1 MPVDNHLYD
10 RLASSWWDER
20 GFLHTLKALLPPRL
34 GYLRRVLLEDLGIDP
49 HRKRALDIGCGG
61 GLLAEELARLG
72 CSVSGIDPSAES
84 LAAAWTHAQET
95 GLSIDYREGTGE
107 AIPFPDA
114 SFDLATC
121 CDVLEHVADLPR
133 VIAET
138 ARVLRPGGLFFYDT
152 INRTLR
158 SKLILIKV
166 LQEWRWTSLM
176 PPDLHDWTMF
186 IKPEEL
192 LGLLEINGL
201 RNRGLTGIQPAANP
215 LRSLRLLRAQ
225 KRGEISPAEALHRI
239 GFRESRDLSIVY
251 MGYAVRS

>member
-1 MPVDNHLYD
+1 MPIDNQLYD
-10 RLASSWWDER
+10 RMASSWWDET
-20 GFLHTLKALLPPRL
+20 GFLHTLKAFLPPRF
-34 GYLRRVLLEDLGIDP
+34 GYMRRVLLDELKIDP
-49 HRKRALDIGCGG
+49 RGQQTLDIGCGG
-61 GLLAEELARLG
+61 GLLAEEFARLEFA
-72 CSVSGIDPSAES
+72 VTGIDPSLES
-84 LAAAWTHAQET
+84 LGAAWAHAREA
-95 GLSIDYREGTGE
+95 GLSIEYREGTGE

-114 SFDLATC
+114 SFDIAYC
-121 CDVLEHVADLPR
+121 CDVLEHVADLAR

-138 ARVLRPGGLFFYDT
+138 ARVLRPGGVFLYDT

-192 LGLLEINGL
+192 LGLLGRNGL
-201 RNRGLTGIQPAANP
+201 RNRGLTGLQPAANP

-225 KRGEISPAEALHRI
+225 KRGDISPAEALRRI
-239 GFRESRDLSIVY
+239 GFRESRDLAIVY

>member
-1 MPVDNHLYD
+1 MPVDNQLYD

-34 GYLRRVLLEDLGIDP
+34 GYLRRILTDP
-49 HRKRALDIGCGG
+49 HGKRALDIGCGG

-72 CSVSGIDPSAES
+72 CVVTGIDPSLES
-84 LAAAWTHAQET
+84 LGAAWTHAQEA
-95 GLSIDYREGTGE
+95 GLSIDYRQGTGE

-138 ARVLRPGGLFFYDT
+138 ARVLRPGGVFFYDT

-166 LQEWRWTSLM
+166 LQDWRWTNLM

-186 IKPEEL
+186 IKPREL
-192 LGLLEINGL
+192 LGLLERNGL
-201 RNRGLTGIQPAANP
+201 RNRGLTGLQPAADP
-215 LRSLRLLRAQ
+215 FRAWRLLRAQ

-239 GFRESRDLSIVY
+239 GLRESRDLGIVY